1 VFGIIFYL
9 AFGINYWKN
18 KLYSQKM
25 NENLKMLNELKKK
38 IPEYSKC
45 TIDPKH
51 LGDESAE
58 LASMLLKDLHS
69 PLTRN
74 NKVDLLVNGEEKFP
88 ELLKSLKAAK
98 HHIHIEYYIFEQ
110 DEIGT
115 AIIEILIAKAKE
127 GVQVKFIYDDFG
139 SPSIKKK
146 IERKMRAAGI
156 EVYPFSK
163 VIFYL
168 LANRI
173 NYRNHRKIVVI
184 DGHTG
189 FVGGINV
196 SDKYINN
203 GKQKLYWRDTHVR
216 IEGPGVYYLQFLF
229 MTDWNFCTEKKLKP
243 EI

>member
-88 ELLKSLKAAK
+88 ELMKSLKAAK
-98 HHIHIEYYIFEQ
+98 HHIHIEYYIF
-110 DEIGT
+110 
-115 AIIEILIAKAKE
+115 
-127 GVQVKFIYDDFG
+127 
-139 SPSIKKK
+139 
-146 IERKMRAAGI
+146 
-156 EVYPFSK
+156 
-163 VIFYL
+163 
-168 LANRI
+168 
-173 NYRNHRKIVVI
+173 
-184 DGHTG
+184 
-189 FVGGINV
+189 
-196 SDKYINN
+196 
-203 GKQKLYWRDTHVR
+203 
-216 IEGPGVYYLQFLF
+216 
-229 MTDWNFCTEKKLKP
+229 
-243 EI
+243 